1 MIWIQS
7 GRRNSREQR
16 SDEIMKKIKMITA
29 FFTLVA
35 LLCGCSIFPR
45 NANIS
50 SDIASS
56 LDELIS
62 DEDVATEGNET
73 KTETNETEALSSEE
87 VPAESLVADSVEKE
101 YLLKVLWRK
110 MLQRLD
116 GAAPNVGDSTD
127 WNRTYEAEIHLH
139 NFSLDTIK
147 YGIHLI
153 YPKSII
159 KTFVEFWPEDISD
172 VRAEYRNADEKL
184 QAILDEKL
192 EYEEGNDFVDSRI
205 ASFREQSELH
215 VSGKV
220 TNISYEQADLFIE
233 GIKPYTAYMMWG
245 SILQLAGG
253 LYEQKNGTILGNL
266 SGKAVMT
273 AFDFDTVTG
282 TYWICLTGEEPVQVV
297 VDFVNLDCGVY
308 TSEINSTAVFDEAEL
323 ESAWIGI
330 EFDLCT
336 TQTLK

>member
-1 MIWIQS
+1 M
-7 GRRNSREQR
+7 RVKR
-16 SDEIMKKIKMITA
+16 
-29 FFTLVA
+29 LVVLVVLSV
-35 LLCGCSIFPR
+35 LLLTGCSVFLPSVKETETFDYSEHGTE
-45 NANIS
+45 ATTE
-50 SDIASS
+50 AMV
-56 LDELIS
+56 DETMDLEGS
-62 DEDVATEGNET
+62 KGEETTDEPEEKETPSTEGVATE
-73 KTETNETEALSSEE
+73 K
-87 VPAESLVADSVEKE
+87 LVADSVEKE
-101 YLLKVLWRK
+101 YLLKVLWKK

-116 GAAPNVGDSTD
+116 SAAPNVGDSTD
-127 WNRTYEAEIHLH
+127 WNRTYEAEVHLH

-153 YPKSII
+153 YPKSFI

-205 ASFREQSELH
+205 ESFREQSELH

-220 TNISYEQADLFIE
+220 TNVSYEQADLFIE

-245 SILQLAGG
+245 SVLQVAGG
-253 LYEQKNGTILGNL
+253 LYDENNGTILGNL

-297 VDFVNLDCGVY
+297 VDFTNLDCGVY
-308 TSEINSTAVFDEAEL
+308 TSEINSATVFDEAEL